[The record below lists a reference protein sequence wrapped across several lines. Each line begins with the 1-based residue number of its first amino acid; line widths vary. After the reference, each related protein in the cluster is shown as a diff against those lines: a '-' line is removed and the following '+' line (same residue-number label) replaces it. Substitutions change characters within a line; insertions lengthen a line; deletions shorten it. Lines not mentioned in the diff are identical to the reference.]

1 MFNQLFGKYLV
12 EQSVISEADLN
23 DILAKQSG
31 ERVKLGTIAVA
42 EGFMT
47 EQQVSEVNHLQV
59 QMDKRF
65 GDIAVEKGY
74 LKEEQV
80 KVLLSKQGNA
90 YMKFLQLL
98 MQEQELSLDKIEELA
113 VAFQKQYGFSADELK
128 ALKEDDYDTVVPVF
142 VYASKPY
149 VTELVALV
157 LRNMVRFVT
166 SDFYIGAV
174 KHTNNF
180 KYKSF
185 AGQRLQ
191 GDHNIVLGF
200 ASESEEDGV
209 MLLASEF
216 SNTGVDELGQEMY
229 DAIGEF
235 CNICNG
241 LLATD
246 LSERDVDVDMEPPF
260 TYLNQETEGR
270 GYIIPLFI
278 HGKELKIFISVDE
291 DVTIGTEEF
300 VLDIKK
306 AEGSVE
312 GKDSKGT
319 VVIVDD
325 SVFIRKTLRGLLEDM
340 GYTVVAEAVNGQ
352 DGVEEYKKWHPDAVT
367 LDITMPVLDGLEAL
381 KEIVDYD
388 EDAKVIMVTAA
399 GQQSKVIE
407 ALKVGAQKFIMKP
420 FDKDELKKALESVI

>member
-12 EQSVISEADLN
+12 EQGVMTDTDLT
-23 DILAKQSG
+23 DILEKQSG

-42 EGFMT
+42 EGFMD
-47 EQQVSEVNHLQV
+47 EKQVDEVNHLQV

-80 KVLLSKQGNA
+80 KILLSKQGNS

-98 MQEQELSLDKIEELA
+98 MQEQDLALDRIEELA

-128 ALKEDDYDTVVPVF
+128 ALKEDDYDAVVPVF

-157 LRNMVRFVT
+157 LRNMVRFVS
-166 SDFYIGAV
+166 SDFYIGTV
-174 KHTNNF
+174 KHTDKF

-191 GDHNIVLGF
+191 GDHSIILGF
-200 ASESEEDGV
+200 AAENDEEGM

-216 SNTGVDELGQEMY
+216 SGTGIDELGQEMY

-246 LSERDVDVDMEPPF
+246 LSERDVEVDMEPPF
-260 TYLNQETEGR
+260 TYLEQETEGK
-270 GYIIPLFI
+270 GYIIPLYI
-278 HGKELKIFISVDE
+278 HGKELKIFIAVDE
-291 DVTIGTEEF
+291 DVTVGTEEF
-300 VLDIKK
+300 VLDVKK

-325 SVFIRKTLRGLLEDM
+325 SVFIRKTLRNMVEDM

-352 DGVEEYKKWHPDAVT
+352 EGVEEYKKHHPDVMT
-367 LDITMPVLDGLEAL
+367 LDITMPVMDGLEAL
-381 KEIVDYD
+381 KEIMDYD

-399 GQQSKVIE
+399 GQQGKVIE

-420 FDKDELKKALESVI
+420 FDKEELKKALESVV